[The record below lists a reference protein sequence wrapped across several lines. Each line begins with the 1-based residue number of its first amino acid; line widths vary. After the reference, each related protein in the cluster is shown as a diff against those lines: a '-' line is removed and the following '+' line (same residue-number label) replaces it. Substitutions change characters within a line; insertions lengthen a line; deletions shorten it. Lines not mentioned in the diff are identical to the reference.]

1 MQVGL
6 TEAAELTRKN
16 PSTITRAV
24 NNGKLS
30 ATLAP
35 DGTRMFMVA
44 ELERWAGT
52 LRVPGEERTD
62 APNVQRTDLHDALEE
77 ARGAQIEGYRE
88 RIRLLEDVLEETRKE
103 RDRWQEQA
111 GQITRLLTD
120 RREDVDRER
129 EKRETAERQ
138 AAQQAAATRAE
149 VVAGQG
155 TRPGFLARL
164 FGA

>member
-6 TEAAELTRKN
+6 TEAAELTGKN
-16 PSTITRAV
+16 PSTLTRAV

-30 ATLAP
+30 ATQAP

-44 ELERWAGT
+44 ELERWAGK
-52 LRVPGEERTD
+52 LKVPGEERTD
-62 APNVQRTDLHDALEE
+62 APEVHRTELHDALEE
-77 ARGAQIEGYRE
+77 ARAAQIDSYRE

-120 RREDVDRER
+120 QRAEADRER
-129 EKRETAERQ
+129 EKREAGTE
-138 AAQQAAATRAE
+138 
-149 VVAGQG
+149 GQG
-155 TRPGFLARL
+155 SKRGLLGRL
-164 FGA
+164 FGRAA

>member
-6 TEAAELTRKN
+6 TEAAELTGKN

-30 ATLAP
+30 ATQAP
-35 DGTRMFMVA
+35 DGSRMFMVA
-44 ELERWAGT
+44 ELERWAGK
-52 LRVPGEERTD
+52 LRVPGEECTD
-62 APNVQRTDLHDALEE
+62 APDVQRTELHDALEE
-77 ARGAQIEGYRE
+77 ARAAQIEGYRE
-88 RIRLLEDVLEETRKE
+88 QIRLLENVLDETRKD

-120 RREDVDRER
+120 QRAEVDRER
-129 EKRETAERQ
+129 EKRE
-138 AAQQAAATRAE
+138 AAAHQTDAATAE

>member
-6 TEAAELTRKN
+6 TEAAELTGKN
-16 PSTITRAV
+16 PSTLTRAV

-30 ATLAP
+30 ATQAP

-44 ELERWAGT
+44 ELERWAGK
-52 LRVPGEERTD
+52 LKVPGEERTD
-62 APNVQRTDLHDALEE
+62 APEVQRTELHDALEE
-77 ARGAQIEGYRE
+77 ARAAQIDSYRE

-120 RREDVDRER
+120 QRAEADRER
-129 EKRETAERQ
+129 DKREASE
-138 AAQQAAATRAE
+138 
-149 VVAGQG
+149 GQG
-155 TRPGFLARL
+155 SKRGLLGRL
-164 FGA
+164 FGRAA